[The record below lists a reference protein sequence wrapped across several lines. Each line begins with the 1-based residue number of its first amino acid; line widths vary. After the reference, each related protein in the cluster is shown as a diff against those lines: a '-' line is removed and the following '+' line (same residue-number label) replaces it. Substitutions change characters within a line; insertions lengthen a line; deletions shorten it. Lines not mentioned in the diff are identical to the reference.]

1 MPIDE
6 LPPPSGGRIVVAGD
20 WHGNT
25 VWAMHVIERTAAMGI
40 DTILQLGDLG
50 VLWPG
55 DVGNTFAFKLQRHL
69 AKFGVRL
76 VFVDGNHDN
85 HSALRALPRDAAG
98 FGVIRTKTK
107 GGGRL
112 ELVRWAPRGHRWSW
126 PATTGRPVRFGAL
139 GGAFSIDYA
148 HRKPGRDWWPWIEE
162 VEPQDLDALGS
173 EPLDVLVSHD
183 CPTGAVPPSTMSL
196 DYDDELRSQR
206 SRDLL
211 RAAVD
216 ATRPVLHFAGHW
228 HQRSTFEIGDSRG
241 SSRTVVQVLGR
252 DGGEGSWLVLDLSAL
267 EAHVF

>member
-6 LPPPSGGRIVVAGD
+6 LPPPSGGRIMVAGD

-25 VWAMHVIERTAAMGI
+25 VWAMHVIERAAAQDI

-76 VFVDGNHDN
+76 FFVDGNHDN
-85 HSALRALPRDAAG
+85 HTALRALPRDSAG

-107 GGGRL
+107 GGGRW

-126 PATTGRPVRFGAL
+126 PDANGRPVKFGAL

-162 VEPQDLDALGS
+162 VEPQDLDVLGS

-183 CPTGAVPPSTMSL
+183 CPTGAEPPSTLSL
-196 DYDDELRSQR
+196 DYDDEVRSKR

-211 RAAVD
+211 RAAMDV
-216 ATRPVLHFAGHW
+216 TRPVLHLTGHW
-228 HQRSTFEIGDSRG
+228 HQRMAFRLGGPDEYQS
-241 SSRTVVQVLGR
+241 TVVHTLSR
-252 DGGEGSWLVLDLSAL
+252 DGASGNWVVVDLSTL
-267 EAHVF
+267 SVQP